1 MNETGQRVSIRR
13 LAMTQGKVKGPCVA
27 ARHGKPGKV
36 MKAGEIVKV
45 TKADRLVVEI
55 EIVGEKA
62 TLPTQCV
69 ELL

>member
-1 MNETGQRVSIRR
+1 
-13 LAMTQGKVKGPCVA
+13 MTQGKVKGPCVA